1 MDRRSKLDIVKT
13 NSSTY
18 SIAFDERIENLTYT
32 GKSNFQGTGNNAD
45 NIMTGGIGNDTLDG
59 SSGADTLIGGKG
71 NDVYVVDSA
80 GDVVTEL
87 SGQGTDEIKTSL
99 SSYSIANVANVE
111 NITYTGSA
119 NFSGTGNSLGN
130 VLTGGSGNDLMNGGS
145 GSDDL
150 IGNAG
155 NDTLQGGRGSDW
167 ISGGNGDDRLE
178 SASGLNGD
186 TWDVDTLI
194 GGAGDDT
201 FVYNGGGKTIIND
214 FAAGETLLISLMN
227 GLIASEV
234 NVAYDAASGD
244 STITFDTYDT
254 ANFSV
259 VLLDYDATSLAV
271 SNDDG
276 FYVAL
281 GGDFA

>member
-1 MDRRSKLDIVKT
+1 MDKRSKLDLVKT
-13 NSSTY
+13 NNTTY

-32 GKSNFQGTGNNAD
+32 GKSNFQGTGNKAD
-45 NIMTGGIGNDTLDG
+45 NVITSSDGADTLDG
-59 SSGADTLIGGKG
+59 GSGVDTLIGGKG
-71 NDVYVVDSA
+71 NDVYVVDDA

-99 SSYSIANVANVE
+99 SSYSIANIANVE
-111 NITYTGSA
+111 NITYTGNA

-130 VLTGGSGNDLMNGGS
+130 VLTGGSGNDFMNGGS

-155 NDTLQGGRGSDW
+155 DDTLQGGLGSDW
-167 ISGGNGDDRLE
+167 ISGGAGDDRLE

-201 FVYNGGGKTIIND
+201 FVYQSGGKTIIND
-214 FAAGETLLISLMN
+214 FQDGETLLISLMN
-227 GLIASEV
+227 SLDANEV

-244 STITFDTYDT
+244 STITFDNHDS
-254 ANFSV
+254 AAFSV
-259 VLLDYDATSLAV
+259 VLLDYDAMSLAV
-271 SNDDG
+271 SDDG
-276 FYVAL
+276 FYVTL